1 MASRREN
8 RMAAAQNDAL
18 MEFENF
24 KKKYLLVNKHVTKL
38 NSTLSVRIEEL
49 NDQISKL
56 QFENLRLRNS
66 NISLAGQLKREKE
79 LKGRGSDPKTAALID
94 AAVSLNIADKKNLL
108 LILLDYPQTAEALR
122 QLTVIRDAIA
132 NAANSKSAPPP
143 HSIPT
148 PPSTSPTGRITG
160 PIHPGLNTRVPVA
173 RAPEFPPLVESSEPA
188 RSVKSKRRSSG
199 GMTTDEEDG
208 EMDNHVRVARR
219 AGHGVPA
226 PSYLESESEA
236 ESEFKSRRPARRQ
249 TGFLTRGTPV
259 EEDPGRDK
267 SPVEPVVEIP
277 AKAKSK
283 PVVTDAKRTKRKLV
297 ESEIDDAIKSVGVIV
312 DLPGDEEEFKP
323 QHARTRV
330 VSKLQDVTNSPR
342 RTAGRVRDKV
352 KVIDDDDEEPVLT
365 GGYIG
370 TPAISKIASKPP
382 RARTFIPTPASGSG
396 RLTPVSGT
404 DDDQLVT
411 GRERRTRKSVN
422 YAEPKLNTKMRKP
435 TPDATSY
442 GRFSL
447 PASRPRISTS
457 IPRES
462 SPPPESPMPPLLEPE
477 AKTDDGVTVRAR
489 RRRPASVVTDDD
501 DGAGTEYLDGDD
513 DYVPDVVRRKS
524 GGRSA
529 ADRRHSTAV

>member
-66 NISLAGQLKREKE
+66 NISLVGQLKREKE

-94 AAVSLNIADKKNLL
+94 AA
-108 LILLDYPQTAEALR
+108 TTEALR

-132 NAANSKSAPPP
+132 NAANSKPSSSP

-160 PIHPGLNTRVPVA
+160 PIHPGPNTRVSVA
-173 RAPEFPPLVESSEPA
+173 RAPEFPTLVESSEPA
-188 RSVKSKRRSSG
+188 RSIKSRRRSSG
-199 GMTTDEEDG
+199 GITTDDEDG
-208 EMDNHVRVARR
+208 EMEHPARVARR
-219 AGHGVPA
+219 AGHGIPA

-236 ESEFKSRRPARRQ
+236 ETEYKGRRQARRQ
-249 TGFLTRGTPV
+249 TGFLTRASPV
-259 EEDPGRDK
+259 EEETGREK
-267 SPVEPVVEIP
+267 SPMEPVVEIP
-277 AKAKSK
+277 VKSKSK
-283 PVVTDAKRTKRKLV
+283 PAVTDAKRTKRKLV

-312 DLPGDEEEFKP
+312 DVPGDEEEFKP
-323 QHARTRV
+323 QHPRTRV
-330 VSKLQDVTNSPR
+330 VNKLQDVTNSPR
-342 RTAGRVRDKV
+342 KTAGRVRDKG
-352 KVIDDDDEEPVLT
+352 KVVDDDDDEPVVT

-370 TPAISKIASKPP
+370 TPAISKIALKPP
-382 RARTFIPTPASGSG
+382 RARTFIPAPTSG

-404 DDDQLVT
+404 DDDQMAT

-462 SPPPESPMPPLLEPE
+462 SPPPESPMPPLLEPDTKAE
-477 AKTDDGVTVRAR
+477 DGVTVRAR
-489 RRRPASVVTDDD
+489 RRRPASVITDDD

-513 DYVPDVVRRKS
+513 DYVPDIVRRKS
-524 GGRSA
+524 GGRAA